1 MDAVLRDTTL
11 RKRHEAYAGRPHA
24 GPREAEGI
32 AGARPG
38 AATGRRVS
46 PGEVEYIPY
55 GPREPQSGVSC
66 SVVATFGEV
75 EAEYAAIRK
84 GAGLLDRP
92 HRGALRVGGSDR
104 GEFLNRMLTA
114 DLRKLEAGTVTR
126 SFWLNRKGR
135 IDADLV
141 VIELGDR
148 LLVDLDIHQA
158 APAHRGLSD
167 FVFADAVEIEN
178 ASEALYQ
185 VAVHGPEALA
195 VVGAAAG
202 GASFG
207 LEPWRAA
214 TVAIGGVEVV
224 VARCD
229 ETGETGLTLIF
240 PFEAA
245 EAVWEALLGADETV
259 GRGRQRVR
267 PIGWYAFNI
276 ARVEAGTPLYNVDFG
291 PTNLPHET
299 GILAERVSFEKGCY
313 PGQEVVAR
321 MENLGRPRQILVGLR
336 MTGDR
341 LPVAGDEVVEPGDGA
356 SGKPIGVI
364 TSSTLSPML
373 GATPIAL
380 AMIKSAHAEPG
391 ATVVVQAEGEPAPAT
406 VGPLRSGAGVAGSS
420 R

>member
-1 MDAVLRDTTL
+1 MLKSNYPFYLANV
-11 RKRHEAYAGRPHA
+11 
-24 GPREAEGI
+24 AEQ
-32 AGARPG
+32 P
-38 AATGRRVS
+38 
-46 PGEVEYIPY
+46 
-55 GPREPQSGVSC
+55 
-66 SVVATFGEV
+66 
-75 EAEYAAIRK
+75 
-84 GAGLLDRP
+84 
-92 HRGALRVGGSDR
+92 
-104 GEFLNRMLTA
+104 N
-114 DLRKLEAGTVTR
+114 
-126 SFWLNRKGR
+126 
-135 IDADLV
+135 ADLV

-167 FVFADAVEIEN
+167 FVFADAVQIEN

-259 GRGRQRVR
+259 GQGKGRVR

-313 PGQEVVAR
+313 PGQEIVAR
-321 MENLGRPRQILVGLR
+321 THYRGASKRRCLR
-336 MTGDR
+336 FESTEPVAAGDKVSNGDR
-341 LPVAGDEVVEPGDGA
+341 DVGDVVNAIGTDLLAVVPIDQA
-356 SGKPIGVI
+356 DTALNVSG
-364 TSSTLSPML
+364 
-373 GATPIAL
+373 
-380 AMIKSAHAEPG
+380 H
-391 ATVVVQAEGEPAPAT
+391 
-406 VGPLRSGAGVAGSS
+406 PLTHIPLEYLD
-420 R
+420 